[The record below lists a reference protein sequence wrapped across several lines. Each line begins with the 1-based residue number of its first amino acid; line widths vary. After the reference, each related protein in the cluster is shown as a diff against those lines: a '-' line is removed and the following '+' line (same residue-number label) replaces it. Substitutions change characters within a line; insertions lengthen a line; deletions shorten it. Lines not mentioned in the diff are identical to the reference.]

1 MSKKVARMTNNISGV
16 FIFGNAFYK
25 QNKKQIDDYFTKA
38 KDSLI
43 FKTLLVTHTGSF
55 DFTMQA
61 SPDMTSFAPYIFKP
75 NNINYLPDFFDLYKL
90 LRDAKTTV
98 KFGYSKYNKTE
109 PLYLEQTFDLKALPK
124 PKNAQCFKLTNL
136 HKRK

>member
-16 FIFGNAFYK
+16 FIFEDAFYN

-61 SPDMTSFAPYIFKP
+61 SPDITYFVPYMFKP
-75 NNINYLPDFFDLYKL
+75 NDINYLPDFFDLYKL
-90 LRDAKTTV
+90 FRDAKTTV
-98 KFGYSKYNKTE
+98 RFSYSEYDDSD
-109 PLYLEQTFDLKALPK
+109 PLYLEQTFDLMALNK
-124 PKNAQCFKLTNL
+124 PIDAQYFKLTNL
-136 HKRK
+136 HIKS

>member
-1 MSKKVARMTNNISGV
+1 MFKKVAQMTNNISGV
-16 FIFGNAFYK
+16 FIFEDAFYN
-25 QNKKQIDDYFTKA
+25 QNKKQVDDYFTKA

-75 NNINYLPDFFDLYKL
+75 NNISYLPDFFDLYKL
-90 LRDAKTTV
+90 FRDTKITV
-98 KFGYSKYNKTE
+98 KFSYSEYDKTK
-109 PLYLEQTFDLKALPK
+109 PLYSEQTFDLMALDK
-124 PKNAQCFKLTNL
+124 PINAQYFKLTNL
-136 HKRK
+136 HIKS

>member
-1 MSKKVARMTNNISGV
+1 MTNNVSGV
-16 FIFGNAFYK
+16 FIFEDAFYN
-25 QNKKQIDDYFTKA
+25 QNKKQVDDYFTKA

-61 SPDMTSFAPYIFKP
+61 SPDMTYFAPYLFKP

-90 LRDAKTTV
+90 LRDTKTTV
-98 KFGYSKYNKTE
+98 RLSYNKYDDSDL
-109 PLYLEQTFDLKALPK
+109 LYLEQTFDLMALDK
-124 PKNAQCFKLTNL
+124 PIDAQYFKLTNL
-136 HKRK
+136 HTKTQFYDE